1 MAKSKGK
8 RVNLAIVGC
17 GGMAGAHLR
26 GYEELLQRGEDRFR
40 IVAAVDEA
48 RRSGPR
54 DSPTAS
60 PPGRAG
66 RWPPSAAST
75 SCSTAA

>member
-1 MAKSKGK
+1 MAKSRGK

-48 RRSGPR
+48 HRFR
-54 DSPTAS
+54 
-60 PPGRAG
+60 
-66 RWPPSAAST
+66 SAADHAERSSQFRAT
-75 SCSTAA
+75 RRLS